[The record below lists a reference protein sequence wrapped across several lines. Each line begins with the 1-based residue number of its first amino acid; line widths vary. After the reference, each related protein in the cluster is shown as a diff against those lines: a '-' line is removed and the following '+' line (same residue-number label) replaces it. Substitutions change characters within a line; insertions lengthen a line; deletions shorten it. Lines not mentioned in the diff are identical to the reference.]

1 MYLGMCE
8 KDLVL
13 LIQSEHGPHEPVCK
27 PSIGQEAA
35 KVVQGS
41 SAMKL
46 QQAPYAV
53 HTYAGQ
59 LAVLCHIVF
68 YEPNQHWETLH
79 WTKDQTGCMQN
90 LLFLVGP

>member
-1 MYLGMCE
+1 MCKE
-8 KDLVL
+8 DLVL
-13 LIQSEHGPHEPVCK
+13 LIKSEHGPHEPVRK

-41 SAMKL
+41 SAVKL

-59 LAVLCHIVF
+59 LAILCDIVF
-68 YEPNQHWETLH
+68 NEPNQHWQTLQGH
-79 WTKDQTGCMQN
+79 QVRTE
-90 LLFLVGP
+90 F